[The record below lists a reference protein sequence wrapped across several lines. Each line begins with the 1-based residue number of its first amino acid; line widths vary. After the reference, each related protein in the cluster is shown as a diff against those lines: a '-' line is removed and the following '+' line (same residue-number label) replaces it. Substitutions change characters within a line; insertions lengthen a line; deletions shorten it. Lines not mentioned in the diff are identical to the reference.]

1 MSGATYFVQDCPVC
15 GRYLQVRL
23 ELLGKTV
30 CCRHCRGSFTARDRS
45 LDKRNIRA
53 PELDLLDRANELLS
67 AVDDFRVH
75 PDLPNLDSPSA
86 Y

>member
-30 CCRHCRGSFTARDRS
+30 SCRHCRGTFVARDSS
-45 LDKRNIRA
+45 LDGRNIRA
-53 PELDLLDRANELLS
+53 PELDLLNRANELLS
-67 AVDDFRVH
+67 AVDDFRVRAE
-75 PDLPNLDSPSA
+75 LPPLDFPTV

>member
-30 CCRHCRGSFTARDRS
+30 SCRHCRGSFTARDPS

-53 PELDLLDRANELLS
+53 PGLRLLDRANQLLS
-67 AVDDFRVH
+67 AVDNFTVR
-75 PDLPNLDSPSA
+75 PDLPNLDLPSN